1 MARRKKR
8 VEHDNH
14 ERWLISYADFITLLF
29 AFFVVMYSLSS
40 VNEGKYRTFTDS
52 LNIAFSQ
59 HPNSSGA
66 ISIIPNQQVQT
77 ANQVLVDKNTAN
89 LVEQQR
95 RLQAQMKVV
104 NESMHRVMAPLIAD
118 GQVAIHQ
125 TKRGVAIDISASTLF
140 REGEAKLQPG
150 ALEALQQVAL
160 VLSQED
166 LPVEVEGH
174 TDDVPIKNAQFPS
187 NWELSSGRASTVVRM
202 LVTYGVAEKRLTAVG
217 MAANQPVG
225 SNDTPEHRAKNRRVS
240 ITILSPEF
248 DRLNQ
253 AGHES
258 AGESKPAAVSAVPTV
273 PGTVAVPGTVG
284 VSAVTGSAGKR

>member
-8 VEHDNH
+8 AEHDNH

-40 VNEGKYRTFTDS
+40 VNEGKYRTFSDS

-59 HPNSSGA
+59 RPNSSGA
-66 ISIIPNQQVQT
+66 ISVIPNQQDPSP
-77 ANQVLVDKNTAN
+77 NKVLVDKNTAS
-89 LVEQQR
+89 LIEQQR
-95 RLQAQMKVV
+95 KLQAQMKAVDE
-104 NESMHRVMAPLIAD
+104 NMRRVMSPLIAQ

-160 VLSQED
+160 VLSQEN

-174 TDDVPIKNAQFPS
+174 TDDIPIKNVQFPS
-187 NWELSSGRASTVVRM
+187 NWELSSGRASSVVRM
-202 LVTYGVAEKRLTAVG
+202 LVTYGVVESRLTAVG
-217 MAANQPVG
+217 MASNQPIEP
-225 SNDTPEHRAKNRRVS
+225 NDTPEHRARNRRVS
-240 ITILSPEF
+240 ITVLSPEF
-248 DRLNQ
+248 DRLHQ
-253 AGHES
+253 AEGKNPS
-258 AGESKPAAVSAVPTV
+258 AVSSVPALEVQAVSHPQPTT
-273 PGTVAVPGTVG
+273 PLKP
-284 VSAVTGSAGKR
+284 